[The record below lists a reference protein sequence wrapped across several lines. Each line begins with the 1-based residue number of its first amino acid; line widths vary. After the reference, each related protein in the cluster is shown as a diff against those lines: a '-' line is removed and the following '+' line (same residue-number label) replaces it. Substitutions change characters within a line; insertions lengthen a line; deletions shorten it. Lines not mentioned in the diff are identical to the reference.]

1 MYLTKS
7 VNPGSVLCR
16 PFKCQPFLSCL
27 SDYIEHL
34 IFKQK
39 KQNIHTKPY
48 IFMKLTCLAF
58 QIKKYL
64 DVKILNGGS
73 RDLKYKMA
81 AKFLGIRQCL
91 PDDF

>member
-1 MYLTKS
+1 MFSFSK
-7 VNPGSVLCR
+7 
-16 PFKCQPFLSCL
+16 
-27 SDYIEHL
+27 
-34 IFKQK
+34 
-39 KQNIHTKPY
+39 
-48 IFMKLTCLAF
+48 
-58 QIKKYL
+58 KKYL

>member
-1 MYLTKS
+1 MHIDMH
-7 VNPGSVLCR
+7 VINPGSVPCR

-34 IFKQK
+34 IFKKK

-58 QIKKYL
+58 QKK
-64 DVKILNGGS
+64 IIWMS
-73 RDLKYKMA
+73 RSLME
-81 AKFLGIRQCL
+81 GHVT
-91 PDDF
+91 